1 MKNSTTLVLL
11 LMIFFC
17 NACGTS
23 NNLSKRYTFEDK
35 SVFDLIE
42 RLNKNPKDEQAA
54 EQLPAAYE
62 AALEKR
68 KTTIAEKSSGHLGDR
83 WMDIAKER
91 EVTLQMYNAIKAS
104 PAASKVI
111 PFPKDP
117 TEGIRKAREEAAD
130 EYYNQGMQYMT
141 YNNRQYALQA
151 YDFFVKADKA
161 VPGYKDVRIQMQSA
175 LEKGT
180 ITVMVNPVRYNR
192 FGYNYWGYQN
202 DWMQIQMVRD
212 LNMGSYRDTRFY
224 SDMDVR
230 IRNLHPD
237 RVVDLNFTDLYIGQI
252 VRDNFTIQRSAQ
264 IQVGTTKSIP
274 AQPIYQTV
282 TATVYVN
289 RRIME
294 SNATLECRIYEW
306 ATGRNI
312 LYDRFPDRYTWREET
327 ATYRGDQRALTNEDW
342 KMINNKNTIN
352 PPSRNELA
360 DRLIRNCYGLLLSR
374 IRSGVRFGA

>member
-1 MKNSTTLVLL
+1 MQRGLFLVLTIL
-11 LMIFFC
+11 LGISYG
-17 NACGTS
+17 CGTG
-23 NNLSKRYTFEDK
+23 NAISKRYTYEDK
-35 SVFDLIE
+35 TVFDLID

-54 EQLPAAYE
+54 EQLPIAYE
-62 AALEKR
+62 AALAKR
-68 KTTIAEKSSGHLGDR
+68 KETIIAEKSNGHLGDR
-83 WMDIAKER
+83 WMEIAKER
-91 EVTLQMYNAIKAS
+91 EVTLQMYQAIKAS
-104 PAASKVI
+104 PAASKII
-111 PFPKDP
+111 PNPKDP
-117 TEGIRKAREEAAD
+117 SEGIRKAREEAAD
-130 EYYNQGMQYMT
+130 EYYNQAMQYMT

-161 VPGYKDVRIQMQSA
+161 VPGYKDVRSRMQVA
-175 LEKGT
+175 LEKAT

-192 FGYNYWGYQN
+192 FGYSYWGYQN
-202 DWMQIQMVRD
+202 DWMQQQMVRD
-212 LNMGSYRDTRFY
+212 LNSGSFRDTRFY
-224 SDMDVR
+224 SDWEVR
-230 IRNLHPD
+230 TRSLHPD

-252 VRDNFTIQRSAQ
+252 VRDNYTIQRSAQ

-274 AQPIYQTV
+274 AKPVYQTV

-327 ATYRGDQRALTNEDW
+327 ATYKGDQRALTPGDW
-342 KMINNKNTIN
+342 NLINNRFNNN

-374 IRSGVRFGA
+374 IRSGVRF

>member
-1 MKNSTTLVLL
+1 MVRGFFLALAILL
-11 LMIFFC
+11 LFSYS
-17 NACGTS
+17 CGTS
-23 NNLSKRYTFEDK
+23 HAISKRYTYEDK
-35 SVFDLIE
+35 TVFDLIE

-62 AALEKR
+62 AALAKR
-68 KTTIAEKSSGHLGDR
+68 SETIIAEKSNGHLGDR
-83 WMDIAKER
+83 WMEIARER
-91 EVTLQMYNAIKAS
+91 EVTLQMYQAIKAS

-111 PFPKDP
+111 PHPKDP
-117 TEGIRKAREEAAD
+117 SESIRIARTEAAD
-130 EYYNQGMQYMT
+130 EYYNQGMQFMT

-161 VPGYKDVRIQMQSA
+161 VPGYKDVRIQMQVA

-192 FGYNYWGYQN
+192 FGYSYWGYQN
-202 DWMQIQMVRD
+202 DWMQQQMVRD
-212 LNMGSYRDTRFY
+212 LNSGSFRDTRFY
-224 SDMDVR
+224 SDWEVR
-230 IRNLHPD
+230 TRTLHPD

-252 VRDNFTIQRSAQ
+252 VRDNYTIQRSAQ
-264 IQVGTTKSIP
+264 VQVGTTKSVP
-274 AQPIYQTV
+274 AKPVYQTV

-327 ATYRGDQRALTNEDW
+327 ATYRGDQRALTPSDW
-342 KMINNKNTIN
+342 NLINNRFNNN

-374 IRSGVRFGA
+374 IRTGVRF

>member
-1 MKNSTTLVLL
+1 MQRCLFLVLTML
-11 LMIFFC
+11 LGISYG
-17 NACGTS
+17 CGTG
-23 NNLSKRYTFEDK
+23 NAISKRYTYVDK
-35 SVFDLIE
+35 TVFDLID

-54 EQLPAAYE
+54 EQLPIAYE
-62 AALEKR
+62 AALAKR
-68 KTTIAEKSSGHLGDR
+68 KETIIAEKSNGHLGDR
-83 WMDIAKER
+83 WMEIAKER
-91 EVTLQMYNAIKAS
+91 EVTLQMYQAIKAS
-104 PAASKVI
+104 PAASKII
-111 PFPKDP
+111 PNPKDP
-117 TEGIRKAREEAAD
+117 SEGIRKAREEAAD
-130 EYYNQGMQYMT
+130 EYYNQAMQYMT

-161 VPGYKDVRIQMQSA
+161 VPGYKDVRSRMQVA
-175 LEKGT
+175 LEKAT

-192 FGYNYWGYQN
+192 FGYSYWGYQN
-202 DWMQIQMVRD
+202 DWMQQQMVRD
-212 LNMGSYRDTRFY
+212 LNSGSFRDTRFY
-224 SDMDVR
+224 SDWEVR
-230 IRNLHPD
+230 TRSLHPD

-252 VRDNFTIQRSAQ
+252 VRDNYTIQRSAQ

-274 AQPIYQTV
+274 AKPVYQTV

-327 ATYRGDQRALTNEDW
+327 ATYKGDQRALTPGDW
-342 KMINNKNTIN
+342 NLINNRFNNN

-374 IRSGVRFGA
+374 IRSGVRF